1 MILCPLGISPLANSQ
16 KGILWDLV
24 PPIVIISIFAQVQQ
38 FITATVKMVT
48 IGSHLE
54 IISEIE
60 NFILKSISE
69 ISATRKPAEIKIN
82 IRRLIIKYRAES
94 SVKVF
99 RVSVIFSLF
108 SVLMIVI
115 ERKWNG
121 PAYFE
126 ASTRWRWRS
135 SQQWIFN

>member
-1 MILCPLGISPLANSQ
+1 M
-16 KGILWDLV
+16 

-115 ERKWNG
+115 ERK
-121 PAYFE
+121 
-126 ASTRWRWRS
+126 
-135 SQQWIFN
+135 